1 MESFFFC
8 MYLSKATISQK
19 RIVSLCRLYT
29 SVKTGTNNLLKK
41 VSVFKMKL
49 YIALCLLG
57 FESIFWKTSSTE
69 FMQLIS
75 EFNALSDV
83 IQKNNQTP
91 YFSGK

>member
-1 MESFFFC
+1 
-8 MYLSKATISQK
+8 
-19 RIVSLCRLYT
+19 
-29 SVKTGTNNLLKK
+29 
-41 VSVFKMKL
+41 MKL